1 MAGNRQGNGRVQKRG
16 ALPSLLWHRSLA
28 VGNSVHQSVTQDRFD
43 QLSAEGGQGDTGAKL
58 QTAAFPGGHTQLQ
71 GLAAALQEGLIPHRP
86 PGRQVHTSRSWVTS
100 VISGICIL

>member
-1 MAGNRQGNGRVQKRG
+1 VAGDRQGNGRIQKGG

-43 QLSAEGGQGDTGAKL
+43 QLSAEGGQGDTGAEL
-58 QTAAFPGGHTQLQ
+58 QTAALPGGHTQLQ

-86 PGRQVHTSRSWVTS
+86 PGQESRPA
-100 VISGICIL
+100 SGHIQILIHGR